1 MNFMTADQAKIL
13 SNVANL
19 NIEMYKPRLAH
30 LIEHNARQGNTA
42 VLTVFPKHLPL
53 EDIRALS
60 AELTDLGYNVR
71 FEVQEFYY
79 SFNVYWL

>member
-19 NIEMYKPRLAH
+19 NIEMYKPRLAQ
-30 LIEHNARQGNTA
+30 LIEDNARQGNIA

>member
-1 MNFMTADQAKIL
+1 MSFMTADQAKIL
-13 SNVANL
+13 SNVANF
-19 NIEMYKPRLAH
+19 NIEMYKPRLAQ
-30 LIEHNARQGNTA
+30 LIEDNAQLGNTA

-53 EDIRALS
+53 EEIRGLS
-60 AELTDLGYNVR
+60 AELTELGYNVR

>member
-19 NIEMYKPRLAH
+19 NIEMYKPRLAQ
-30 LIEHNARQGNTA
+30 LIEDNALQGNTA